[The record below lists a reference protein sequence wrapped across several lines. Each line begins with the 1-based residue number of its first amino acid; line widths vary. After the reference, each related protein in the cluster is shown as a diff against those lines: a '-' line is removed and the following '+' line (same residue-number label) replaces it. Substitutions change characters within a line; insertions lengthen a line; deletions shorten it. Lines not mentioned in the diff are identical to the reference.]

1 VSAALA
7 AHGLHY
13 GLIGT
18 GLVLVAAL
26 LLQGRTRRSR
36 RTGGEHERRVAELRE
51 AVRSGRLGAPRQDED
66 PGRSS

>member
-13 GLIGT
+13 GLVGT

-26 LLQGRTRRSR
+26 LRRGRTHRSR
-36 RTGGEHERRVAELRE
+36 GTGSEHERRVAELRE
-51 AVRSGRLGAPRQDED
+51 AVRSGRLGAAPRQDED
-66 PGRSS
+66 T